1 MTKPTYR
8 DGNFWVGDRPYFMVA
23 AEYAFCRERRADWRD
38 RLTKLR
44 DAAVNTITFYI
55 PWRHHLQLAGEERWF
70 DFEGQTKD
78 SRDLRGFL
86 ETIREFGF
94 WLIAKPGPFVHF
106 ELNVGGLPDLVCP
119 SYNPGVPPARR
130 HHGRPAVWTYDA
142 SQLPA
147 PLEPTFDNLAREW
160 LEAVGEVL
168 RPYCAADGPIV
179 ALQMNDETLYC
190 TSNDPPWH
198 IGFEPTGVQFY
209 QDLMRERY
217 GDIATYNRLHGTAHV
232 SFDFVRPPAL
242 PRVDAE
248 AGPHAPPQGRE
259 DLLRFI
265 DWAEHQWR
273 LRRDLYV
280 RYAEYLDIDLPYL
293 TNYAGLTPPIDENV
307 PDLQDSAKEPIPH
320 DFVRLYPEWWFAMNR
335 IERDAADY
343 HYGMISW
350 LGVAAYDREIFDRY
364 VNTARRAR
372 GPNMEENWGF
382 GTLYDPRSR
391 HAIVPVYQT
400 LVSLAAG
407 ASGYVVF
414 TGTSSDHW
422 DATLDRITKLQHP
435 TFPSHAPIDEHG
447 ACRPMYRSA
456 QMLNRWFA
464 RHGEALLTCRQE
476 VDAAYLLY
484 APYAAVSSW
493 IPDERY
499 WRVPEASIPRCGRE
513 GCEEFSRAAAEG
525 GYGFAMF
532 ELDAAPDALWDE
544 CKSVA
549 MHLAFFMDDEA
560 QERLAAWIERGGR
573 AFLSGPLP
581 EVDLTWQ
588 PCTVLKDAV
597 RAAQAAGNPRVV
609 YRETNLFADGQFAEQ
624 LAAAGLQPR
633 LRVSPGLRAFLH
645 RGPEDDFVFFFH
657 FEGSGPHGVEYDGLR
672 IDLRLGPKTCGVLR
686 LQGERIVAHVVKGHN
701 EVEEIEADVEI
712 RLGGQTI
719 QGRGD
724 FSSEG

>member
-1 MTKPTYR
+1 MTKPTFR
-8 DGNFWVGDRPYFMVA
+8 DGSFWVGDRPYFLVA
-23 AEYAFCRERRADWRD
+23 AEYAFCRERRSDWRD

-44 DAAVNTITFYI
+44 EAAVNTITFYI
-55 PWRHHLQLAGEERWF
+55 PWRHHLQLDGSRRWF
-70 DFEGQTKD
+70 DFDGQTKD

-86 ETIREFGF
+86 DTVREFGL

-147 PLEPTFDNLAREW
+147 PLERTFDDLAREW
-160 LEAVGEVL
+160 LSAVGEVL
-168 RPYCAADGPIV
+168 RPYCGAEGPIV

-198 IGFEPTGVQFY
+198 IGFEPSGVRYY
-209 QDLMRERY
+209 QQLVQARY
-217 GDIATYNRLHGTAHV
+217 GDIAAYNRLHGASHAA
-232 SFDFVRPPAL
+232 FEFVRPPAL
-242 PRVDAE
+242 PE
-248 AGPHAPPQGRE
+248 AGASEGARACPGTRE
-259 DLLRFI
+259 DLLLYV
-265 DWAEHQWR
+265 DWAEYQWR

-280 RYAEYLDIDLPYL
+280 RYKEYLGIDLPYL

-307 PDLQDSAKEPIPH
+307 PDLQESAKEPIPR
-320 DFVRLYPEWWFAMNR
+320 DFARLYPEWWFAMNR
-335 IERDAADY
+335 IERDAGDY

-350 LGVAAYDREIFDRY
+350 LGVAAYDREVFDRY

-391 HAIVPVYQT
+391 HALVPVYQT

-407 ASGYVVF
+407 ASGYVIF

-447 ACRPMYRSA
+447 RRRPMYESA
-456 QMLNRWFA
+456 RMLNRWFA
-464 RHGEALLTCRQE
+464 RHGAALLDCRQPID
-476 VDAAYLLY
+476 VAYLLY

-499 WRVPEASIPRCGRE
+499 WRLADESIPRCGRE
-513 GCEEFSRAAAEG
+513 GCEEFSRAAAAG

-532 ELDAAPDALWDE
+532 ELDAAPDELLESCGA
-544 CKSVA
+544 VA
-549 MHLAFFMDDEA
+549 MHLAFFMDAAA
-560 QERLAAWIERGGR
+560 QRRLAAWIERGGR

-581 EVDLTWQ
+581 TMDLTWQ
-588 PCTVLKDAV
+588 PCTILRDAV
-597 RAAQAAGNPRVV
+597 RASQAGGASRVV
-609 YRETNLFADGQFAEQ
+609 YRESNLFADGAFDRV
-624 LAAAGLQPR
+624 LAAAGVEPR
-633 LRVSPGLRAFLH
+633 LRASVGLRAFLH
-645 RGPEDDFVFFFH
+645 RGEREDFVFFFH
-657 FEGSGPHGVEYDGLR
+657 FDGEGPHRIEYDGRR
-672 IDLRLGPKTCGVLR
+672 IELRLGPKSCGVLR
-686 LQGERIVAHVVKGHN
+686 LQGDRIAAYLVKAHN
-701 EVEEIEADVEI
+701 EVEDIEADVEI
-712 RLGGQTI
+712 RFGDQAI

-724 FSSEG
+724 FSSEE